1 MVLFDDGNLLRSA
14 AIAITYCLKGNVS
27 VMALRIYN
35 WPPLLLAAAI
45 MLTLASGASAAETE
59 RIGLK
64 MFHKETG
71 KLLYTGGREI
81 TRDGARVTERTVF
94 KKPDGAT
101 VQVSATS
108 FEGDSLKLISHELED
123 LRLGLTEKM
132 EHSAGKVR
140 IEFREARNEDVDS
153 DDLDWEDG
161 MAVSATILPLLHRNW
176 RKIAAG
182 GEVEFDLLVPSRQG
196 TVGFQL
202 KRDSA
207 GTVNGAPVTVVV
219 LEPDSFIIRALVDPM
234 YFYVADDPPHRILR
248 YVGRTSVKA
257 DDGKDQ
263 DLRVEYTY

>member
-1 MVLFDDGNLLRSA
+1 MAISVARHWLFLCLMASALLS
-14 AIAITYCLKGNVS
+14 
-27 VMALRIYN
+27 
-35 WPPLLLAAAI
+35 
-45 MLTLASGASAAETE
+45 SGASAAESE

-71 KLLYTGGREI
+71 KVLYTGEREI

-108 FEGDSLKLISHELED
+108 FEDDTLKLISHELED

-132 EHSAGKVR
+132 EIGAGKVR
-140 IEFREARNEDVDS
+140 IEFREARNEDVDR
-153 DDLDWEDG
+153 DELDWEDG
-161 MAVSATILPLLHRNW
+161 MVATAMILPLLRRNW
-176 RKIAAG
+176 EKIAAG

-202 KRDSA
+202 KKDSA

-219 LEPDSFIIRALVDPM
+219 LEPDSFFIRALVDPM
-234 YFYVADDPPHRILR
+234 YFSVADEPPHRLLR

-257 DDGKDQ
+257 DDGEDQ